1 MLKLLSD
8 IEIDIA
14 CMIDCFEE
22 VTEADLYALQVKITR
37 LHNEYILSSTQPE

>member
-1 MLKLLSD
+1 MLNLLTD

-14 CMIDCFEE
+14 CLLDSVEE

-37 LHNEYILSSTQPE
+37 LHNEYILSSTQP